1 MKDKPT
7 VRYKAPTEKHAR
19 EVGERLAELLGQ
31 VGGYDCAEWDTPA
44 IMVTL
49 RVHERRMRPSVG
61 VHSKSDRTYKTTKSL
76 PKFWRWVY
84 RWYGVDIV
92 EAMKAKVAEDLFK
105 PSAGDLLALLVKAA
119 EDLPNDSQLTHAP
132 AIVAAQLWLQKE
144 SAKPEAKPDDSAERA
159 KNWGGLMKGDRV
171 DDPLIADASVLQKVP
186 SSNVRD
192 QRNISVEWMAIWEQ
206 MEAWSGDHTKKE
218 TGQQLLERLQK
229 DYQLTKTNAKPDGS
243 AKRAKNWGGL
253 MPGDRV
259 DVTAKS
265 GLIVRTVI
273 RTVGVKSSDHL
284 PVFVTNEDG
293 EGHDWLDTRLFTI
306 TRVEEQKE
314 LTKA

>member
-1 MKDKPT
+1 LCIVANTKISAGRRLALIGCYDDQKPSALVAGKPKPMKDRPT
-7 VRYKAPTEKHAR
+7 VRYKAPTEEHAR
-19 EVGERLAELLGQ
+19 EVGEKLAELLGTSLGINKDFQ
-31 VGGYDCAEWDTPA
+31 PNEFL
-44 IMVTL
+44 TL
-49 RVHERRMRPSVG
+49 RVSGVASRTLIVDLRPDPPKG
-61 VHSKSDRTYKTTKSL
+61 WKITTSL
-76 PKFWRWVY
+76 PKFWRRVY

-92 EAMKAKVAEDLFK
+92 EAMQAKMAEDLSK

-119 EDLPNDSQLTHAP
+119 EDLPNDSQLIHAP

-144 SAKPEAKPDDSAERA
+144 SAKPEAKPDGAE
-159 KNWGGLMKGDRV
+159 
-171 DDPLIADASVLQKVP
+171 
-186 SSNVRD
+186 
-192 QRNISVEWMAIWEQ
+192 
-206 MEAWSGDHTKKE
+206 
-218 TGQQLLERLQK
+218 
-229 DYQLTKTNAKPDGS
+229 
-243 AKRAKNWGGL
+243 RAKNWGGL

>member
-1 MKDKPT
+1 MC
-7 VRYKAPTEKHAR
+7 YKAPTEKKAR
-19 EVGERLAELLGQ
+19 EVGEELARLLGRGLSTS
-31 VGGYDCAEWDTPA
+31 VNDSS
-44 IMVTL
+44 VRSVLSL
-49 RVHERRMRPSVG
+49 RWRADGNFADPSV
-61 VHSKSDRTYKTTKSL
+61 HSSTDPSYKVTTSL

-92 EAMKAKVAEDLFK
+92 EAMKAKVAVD
-105 PSAGDLLALLVKAA
+105 D
-119 EDLPNDSQLTHAP
+119 
-132 AIVAAQLWLQKE
+132 KE
-144 SAKPEAKPDDSAERA
+144 SMDELEDKA
-159 KNWGGLMKGDRV
+159 MKTNAAA
-171 DDPLIADASVLQKVP
+171 IADASVLQKVP

-229 DYQLTKTNAKPDGS
+229 DYQLTKTNAKPDDS

-306 TRVEEQKE
+306 TRVE
-314 LTKA
+314 